1 MKIAVSILSSDY
13 SEEETILRINETDAD
28 YLHLD
33 VMDGH
38 FVPERTPERE
48 YLHLSNKP
56 LNVHLMVSRPFTHIS
71 KYAAMGAETISIS
84 YEIDDDK
91 KEILKYIK
99 SLGVECGLAIK
110 PATRVSELEEY
121 FDILDEVI
129 VMTVEPGKGGQKML
143 EETLDKIEEL
153 RAIRKENGY
162 SYKIMVDGGVNA
174 ETIKKVKEADI
185 AVVGSYVCKS
195 EDFQAQ
201 IDRLRL

>member
-143 EETLDKIEEL
+143 EETLDKIDEL

>member
-13 SEEETILRINETDAD
+13 SEEETILRINETDAE

-33 VMDGH
+33 IMDGH
-38 FVPERTPERE
+38 FVPEKTPKMEF
-48 YLHLSNKP
+48 LHLSRKP

-84 YEIDDDK
+84 FEIGDDIR
-91 KEILKYIK
+91 EILKYIK

-110 PATRVSELEEY
+110 PATKVSELEEY

-143 EETLDKIEEL
+143 CENVEKIDEL
-153 RAIRKENGY
+153 RTIRKEKGY
-162 SYKIMVDGGVNA
+162 NFKIMVDGGVNA
-174 ETIKKVKEADI
+174 DTIGKVKDADI
-185 AVVGSYVCKS
+185 VVAGSFICKS
-195 EDFQAQ
+195 EDFQTQ